1 MRHARK
7 RASILLALL
16 AAAAQAANGEPQR
29 LSIEAFAGR
38 AVVEVRDLESAAAE
52 AAARAALDT
61 MRELEALTDPRGAGA
76 KGIGALNRA
85 AGGEPVALQARL
97 MPLLVRALDFC
108 TWSNGA
114 HGPMGGALYELWGLR
129 SPAAGLPSPEKLGAA
144 RDTAG
149 CDRLRLDMA
158 QGTAQVGRGSVVD
171 LWGFAAGFAVDEAVN
186 ALRASGVSNGWVSAG
201 GVERGFGAGPS
212 GNGWPA
218 SLPKTR
224 GATHPGEN
232 FLLVDQALGIA
243 DAAAHRLR
251 AGGETPAAFLDQ
263 RRGQPVNGV
272 LLTAAVSSQGV
283 DAQALAVA
291 AFVLGN
297 REAQFRLGSL
307 KPRPAVYWAM
317 GGGEAEPVVTSFGWS
332 TLRRK

>member
-1 MRHARK
+1 MVM
-7 RASILLALL
+7 LLALL
-16 AAAAQAANGEPQR
+16 AATAVRPAIGEPQR
-29 LSIEAFAGR
+29 FSVEAFAGR
-38 AVVEVRDLESAAAE
+38 ALVEVRDLESGAAE

-61 MRELEALTDPRGAGA
+61 MRELEALTDPRGVGAG
-76 KGIGALNRA
+76 GIGALNRA
-85 AGGEPVALQARL
+85 AGGEPVAVSARL

-129 SPAAGLPSPEKLGAA
+129 SPSAGLPTPEKLGSA
-144 RDTAG
+144 RESAG

-158 QGTAQVGRGSVVD
+158 QGTAQLGRDSVAD

-201 GVERGFGAGPS
+201 GVERGFGPGPS
-212 GNGWPA
+212 GNGWPV
-218 SLPKTR
+218 SLPMTR
-224 GATHPGEN
+224 GATYPGES
-232 FLLVDQALGIA
+232 FLLVDQAVGLA
-243 DAAAHRLR
+243 DAAAHRLH
-251 AGGETPAAFLDQ
+251 AGGERPAAFIDQ
-263 RRGQPVNGV
+263 RRGRPVDGV
-272 LLTAAVSSQGV
+272 LLTAAVSTLGV

-317 GGGEAEPVVTSFGWS
+317 GGGGAEPVVTSFGWS